1 MMHGGDD
8 ELLGILPF
16 KPLKNFSFREKPIVT
31 KIYTDV
37 IIETQ
42 PYKYTNQETLM
53 TPYISGDLAN
63 LPLFQ
68 YNLREL
74 VDEIYQKK
82 EGDPYCLVKYKYNA
96 DNKDDNLKVDDKIK
110 IQFDKYLIETKKI
123 LELVYKIY
131 EEEKKDEEEKKK
143 IDLKFLWIKDQ
154 EPTRGINSERRHSK
168 HADSRSKDKMNMIK
182 YVRNFQV
189 IMMCEIYSFIK
200 ERYNAIKNLIDPKV
214 IEKRNDSEV
223 KKKLIS
229 DQLLTEKQIELRG
242 DGFLNELNKLTRKQL
257 LKVLEVLK
265 TKYISDISTDLLL
278 IVDNQL
284 NNFNKFI
291 SKEYEINNEPKIKYI
306 FRIFM
311 DYLKKIYLPYIQA
324 AFRKLSDYEKFNLFN
339 VHYLINLLLLKNNIF
354 FYKKLDITYF
364 DLDGRVEDDIKDT
377 KVKIDEINSILDNI
391 DLFLNDLYE
400 NNPQGIIENG
410 CKLLN
415 IKPDIFEKEL
425 KKSLFF
431 SNLLIDEALISIRPQ
446 KYRSEIINSPDSKYN
461 FCNVIKKIPYTR
473 EVRTKFYGISDNV
486 DKYKRTCLEKYEAMD
501 YLVIKSPLSKF
512 MLFYWSSL
520 MNTYLTERA
529 IKYDYNNIL
538 IWGKDNIIYDKDTRM
553 VKGSRNRTS
562 IKEIMT
568 KKLYLGYIKL
578 TLNDGI
584 KVIFIFLN
592 SYFIELF
599 DIYGTPI
606 QYGNYNPFS
615 FSTSQEIGRH
625 LYNKSIFN
633 LVDTDKKNI
642 PNKYIYLA
650 LKAFITGTG
659 KVIYTESATDDDKKK
674 LLDNTETFLP
684 HNTETFFRLLNNT
697 DRQPYWEVPSTPA
710 EWHKEIEQAPEKEE
724 LPYWDDPEW
733 QQQLIDKSL
742 LEPINYTIEKSPE
755 KQEQEERAY
764 LDYPLLQEYT
774 YKDKSPFD
782 YTTIKQPFSKLQSD
796 SAKKDPRQILS

>member
-8 ELLGILPF
+8 ELGRPQINS
-16 KPLKNFSFREKPIVT
+16 LKNFFFIKKPIVT
-31 KIYTDV
+31 KIYTDA

-42 PYKYTNQETLM
+42 PYKYTKQETLM
-53 TPYISGDLAN
+53 TSYISGDLAN
-63 LPLFQ
+63 SPLFQ

-74 VDEIYQKK
+74 VDEIYQIK
-82 EGDPYCLVKYKYNA
+82 GDPYCLVKYKTT
-96 DNKDDNLKVDDKIK
+96 NLVVDKKIK
-110 IQFDKYLIETKKI
+110 EQFDSYLIETKKI
-123 LELVYKIY
+123 LELVYNIY
-131 EEEKKDEEEKKK
+131 KEEKEINK
-143 IDLKFLWIKDQ
+143 KFLWLKDQ
-154 EPTRGINSERRHSK
+154 EPTHGINNERRHSK

-200 ERYNAIKNLIDPKV
+200 ERYNAIKNLEDPKNLIDLKV
-214 IEKRNDSEV
+214 LEKLNDSEV
-223 KKKLIS
+223 KKELTAN
-229 DQLLTEKQIELRG
+229 QLLTKEQIKLNG
-242 DGFLNELNKLTRKQL
+242 AKFLNEINKLKYKQL

-265 TKYISDISTDLLL
+265 TKYISDISTDLIL

-284 NNFNKFI
+284 NNFDKFI
-291 SKEYEINNEPKIKYI
+291 SNEYEINNEPKIKYI
-306 FRIFM
+306 FRMFK
-311 DYLKKIYLPYIQA
+311 DYLKKIYLPYIEK
-324 AFRKLSDYEKFNLFN
+324 AFRKLSDYQQFNLFN

-364 DLDGRVEDDIKDT
+364 DIKKDST

-400 NNPQGIIENG
+400 NNTQGIIENG

-446 KYRSEIINSPDSKYN
+446 NYRSEIINSPDSKYN
-461 FCNVIKKIPYTR
+461 FCDVIKEIPYTR
-473 EVRTKFYGISDNV
+473 KVKTKIYGTADDV
-486 DKYKRTCLEKYEAMD
+486 DKYKRTCQEKYETMD
-501 YLVIKSPLSKF
+501 YLAIKSPLSKF

-520 MNTYLTERA
+520 MNSYLTERA
-529 IKYDYNNIL
+529 IENDYNNVL
-538 IWGKDNIIYDKDTRM
+538 IWGEDNILYDKDTRM
-553 VKGSRNRTS
+553 VKESHYITS

-625 LYNKSIFN
+625 LQNKSIFN

-650 LKAFITGTG
+650 LDGYKTKTG
-659 KVIYTESATDDDKKK
+659 KVIYTEPATDDDKKK
-674 LLDNTETFLP
+674 LLDNPETFLP

-697 DRQPYWEVPSTPA
+697 DQKPYWEVPSTPA

-724 LPYWDDPEW
+724 IPDWDNPE
-733 QQQLIDKSL
+733 L
-742 LEPINYTIEKSPE
+742 LEQFKQKMLEQAR
-755 KQEQEERAY
+755 QEQKERAY
-764 LDYPLLQEYT
+764 LDHLLSQQYT
-774 YKDKSPFD
+774 YKDKSPVD
-782 YTTIKQPFSKLQSD
+782 YTIKQPLSKLHPDYAQKHS
-796 SAKKDPRQILS
+796 PQILS